1 MLSREHCI
9 RARSLRI
16 EREGGVYHVINRGNY
31 RQDLFV
37 NEGAHQSFETCLF
50 EACEKSG
57 WVLEALLERGLR
69 AARQTERSAHGQKKS
84 EAWKIWVAQEL
95 KRRTNAPNAWIAKRL
110 HLGLPQAVTVHVG
123 RFASK
128 GGDASEAYQ
137 KFIQRFTKCPLFRPL
152 AACETIG
159 AGLPTDTKAHN
170 FHPMLISLIGYCT
183 LLAFAWLCSS
193 SRKNINWR
201 TVIGAIGI
209 QFGFGALVL
218 YVPFGKAA
226 LEKLSMLVST
236 VIAYG
241 DDGINFLFGGLSDP
255 SQSLGFIFAF
265 KVLPVIIFF
274 SSLISV
280 LYYIKVMP
288 LIVQVIGGGIRKLLG
303 TSRAESLS
311 ATANIFVGQT
321 EAPLAIKPYLGRM
334 TQSEFFAVMVG
345 GMASIAGSVLAG
357 YAAMG
362 IELRFL
368 LAACFMAA
376 PAGLLFA
383 KLLLPETE
391 TADNSK
397 LVEDHADRPANVFD
411 AAAGGASDGLKLA
424 LNVGAML
431 LAFIGLIALL
441 NGVLGWVGGLFNYD
455 ALGLQLIL
463 GWLFSPVAWLLGIP
477 WEQATLG
484 GSFIGQKLVVNE
496 FVAFIEFGLV
506 QDMMSSRS
514 QAIITFALCGFAN
527 FSSIA
532 ILLGGLGSLIPS
544 RRQEIARLGLKAV
557 LAGTL
562 ANLSSAAIAG
572 ILLQ

>member
-1 MLSREHCI
+1 M
-9 RARSLRI
+9 A
-16 EREGGVYHVINRGNY
+16 
-31 RQDLFV
+31 
-37 NEGAHQSFETCLF
+37 
-50 EACEKSG
+50 
-57 WVLEALLERGLR
+57 
-69 AARQTERSAHGQKKS
+69 
-84 EAWKIWVAQEL
+84 
-95 KRRTNAPNAWIAKRL
+95 
-110 HLGLPQAVTVHVG
+110 
-123 RFASK
+123 
-128 GGDASEAYQ
+128 
-137 KFIQRFTKCPLFRPL
+137 
-152 AACETIG
+152 
-159 AGLPTDTKAHN
+159 
-170 FHPMLISLIGYCT
+170 
-183 LLAFAWLCSS
+183 
-193 SRKNINWR
+193 
-201 TVIGAIGI
+201 I

-218 YVPFGKAA
+218 YMPWGKLA
-226 LEKLSMLVST
+226 LEKLSILVGT

-241 DDGINFLFGGLSDP
+241 DDGIHFLFGNLSDS
-255 SQSLGFIFAF
+255 SQNLGFIFAF

-280 LYYIKVMP
+280 LYYIRVMP
-288 LIVQVIGGGIRKLLG
+288 IIVQMIGGSIRKLLG

-345 GMASIAGSVLAG
+345 GLASIAGSVLAG

-376 PAGLLFA
+376 PAGLMFA
-383 KLLLPETE
+383 KLLIPETE
-391 TADNSK
+391 TPENSK
-397 LVEDHADRPANVFD
+397 LTEDPADRPANVFD
-411 AAAGGASDGLKLA
+411 AAAGGASDGLRLA

-441 NGVLGWVGGLFNYD
+441 NGILDWGGGICGFDELS
-455 ALGLQLIL
+455 LQMIL
-463 GWLFSPVAWLLGIP
+463 GWLFSPIAWLLGIP

-496 FVAFIEFGLV
+496 FVAFIEFGAV
-506 QDMMSSRS
+506 QETLSTRT

-532 ILLGGLGSLIPS
+532 ILLGGLGSLVPK

-572 ILLQ
+572 ILIP